1 MKLLIST
8 DNVLENYAYW
18 EWDGLGPCPQRW
30 KVKPGLDYVLRDLT
44 DEEIATMESKV
55 IPMLKE
61 EIEQDDRERNVTID
75 TWQVVNDDYEEDYI
89 EIIRPYDDPERP
101 FTTRKRLNKTT
112 EKGM

>member
-44 DEEIATMESKV
+44 DEEIATME
-55 IPMLKE
+55 
-61 EIEQDDRERNVTID
+61 
-75 TWQVVNDDYEEDYI
+75 
-89 EIIRPYDDPERP
+89 
-101 FTTRKRLNKTT
+101 
-112 EKGM
+112 

>member
-18 EWDGLGPCPQRW
+18 EWDSLGPCPQRW

-55 IPMLKE
+55 IPMLKK
-61 EIEQDDRERNVTID
+61 EIDQDDEERVERVGS
-75 TWQVVNDDYEEDYI
+75 WQVVNDDYEEDYI
-89 EIIRPYDDPERP
+89 EIIRTDDNPEQPYTFRYV
-101 FTTRKRLNKTT
+101 
-112 EKGM
+112 